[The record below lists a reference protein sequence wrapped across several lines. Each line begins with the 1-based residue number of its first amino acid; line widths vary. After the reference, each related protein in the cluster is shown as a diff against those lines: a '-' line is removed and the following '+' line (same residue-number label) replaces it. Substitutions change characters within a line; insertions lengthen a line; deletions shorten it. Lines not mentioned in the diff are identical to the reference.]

1 MNFILSWLHSSAQ
14 KHTAPI
20 LRAEEVREAPP
31 DVVEEWDIPYSGGSG
46 TPLAADVYRP
56 AAPAE
61 GLLPTAVMLHGGGLF
76 AGTRKINRAFC
87 EKLAQRGF
95 LVFALEY
102 RLISDADAFGIIS
115 DVCGGFDFVQ
125 DNLQRYGGDPGRV
138 CVIGE
143 SAGGYLSLYATALTC
158 SHSLQSMLG
167 LRPPRLRPF
176 AFVGVCGM
184 FYTTRF
190 DPLGLVYRK
199 DLYGERRK
207 DRIFMD
213 RINPGNPSVIS
224 HLPPVLL
231 TSSRGD
237 FLRGYTLRFAQALE
251 DMEYPHE
258 LVYFPEGTHLKH
270 AFPSLKPSLP
280 ESEEVMTK
288 MIAWLKTLP
297 PSPVRS

>member
-20 LRAEEVREAPP
+20 LQAEQVREAPP
-31 DVVEEWDIPYSGGSG
+31 DVVEEWDLPYSGGNG
-46 TPLAADVYRP
+46 NPLAADVYRP

-61 GLLPTAVMLHGGGLF
+61 GPLPTAVMVHGGGLF

-102 RLISDADAFGIIS
+102 RLISDSDAFGIIS
-115 DVCGGFDFVQ
+115 DVCSGFDFVQ
-125 DNLQRYGGDPGRV
+125 DNLQRYGGDPTRV

-143 SAGGYLSLYATALTC
+143 SAGGYLSLYATALTN
-158 SHSLQSMLG
+158 SHSLQGMLG

-199 DLYGERRK
+199 DLYGEHRK
-207 DRIFMD
+207 DPIFMD

-237 FLRGYTLRFAQALE
+237 FLRGYTLRFAQSLE
-251 DMEYPHE
+251 DMEYAHE

-270 AFPSLKPSLP
+270 AFASLTPSLP

-288 MIAWLKTLP
+288 LIAWLKTLP
-297 PSPVRS
+297 PSPVRD